1 MAPQTQTQTQPG
13 SSRQLLFDKRVYYA
27 KITRNIRWATIALVV
42 ASMPL
47 DILLT
52 PFMLA
57 LIGTAIIYNTLWYWP
72 GFMLQPKFGS
82 FISMNIMDNGFVLL
96 LVLMT
101 GGLASPYYILF
112 TFMVITATFWFGYR
126 GLVVLA
132 VFHFL
137 VLTGLFLFD
146 DVATIDQFRNSV
158 ILVFTIATNGVLAE
172 RMTHGDRRERIA
184 AVRANQEK
192 EAEKQR
198 LLSLINSISFAIIA
212 VRDDG
217 SILMYNGATLELF
230 DTNTRLQDQP
240 IDECIT
246 LKDSNGESL
255 RLMDLLEKGQVIQQ
269 FHDLGFTA
277 SDGSR
282 IDLDITVSPI
292 TATSN
297 QDTVPE
303 GYIVMM
309 RDITKEKTLDEVHD
323 EFISVT
329 AHELKTPIAIAEAS
343 LSTALMPDIAPDK
356 KQTKDLVQKG
366 HDNVKL
372 LGNLVR
378 DLSMLTEKESS
389 ISKDDIATMPPA
401 EIIEQLQRNYADEAD
416 QKGLEFKTDV
426 KKDMP
431 AVTTSQ
437 SHVYEIVQNF
447 LSNAIKYTREG
458 VVTIGV
464 KPDEA
469 TNAPVFYVDDT
480 GSGISATDKKR
491 IFDKFYRSEDYH
503 TRETSG
509 TGLGLYVARTLAGRI
524 NGEVWFDSE
533 LNRGSTFYLKT
544 PSITIGEDGSVETMQ
559 ESSKEET

>member
-1 MAPQTQTQTQPG
+1 MASQTQTHSE
-13 SSRQLLFDKRVYYA
+13 SSQQLLFDKRVYYA

-47 DILLT
+47 DMLLT
-52 PFMLA
+52 PFMVA
-57 LIGTAIIYNTLWYWP
+57 LIGAAIIYNTLWYWP

-82 FISMNIMDNGFVLL
+82 FISMNIVDNGFVLL

-126 GLVVLA
+126 GLAALAAFHLFVLA
-132 VFHFL
+132 
-137 VLTGLFLFD
+137 GLFLFD

-172 RMTHGDRRERIA
+172 RMTHGDRQERIA

-240 IDECIT
+240 IDQCIT
-246 LKDSNGESL
+246 LKDNNGESL
-255 RLMDLLEKGQVIQQ
+255 RLMDLLEKGQGIQQ
-269 FHDLGFTA
+269 FRDLGFTA
-277 SDGSR
+277 GDGSR
-282 IDLDITVSPI
+282 IDLDITASPI

-297 QDTVPE
+297 QHAVPE
-303 GYIVMM
+303 GYIIMM
-309 RDITKEKTLDEVHD
+309 RDVTKEKSLDEVHD

-343 LSTALMPDIAPDK
+343 LSTALMPDLAPDK
-356 KQTKDLVQKG
+356 KQTRDLVQKG

-378 DLSMLTEKESS
+378 DLSMLTEEESS

-416 QKGLEFKTDV
+416 QKGLELKTDV
-426 KKDMP
+426 KDDMP

-437 SHVYEIVQNF
+437 SHVYEILQNF
-447 LSNAIKYTREG
+447 LDNAIKYTKEG
-458 VVTIGV
+458 TVTIGV
-464 KPDEA
+464 KPDET
-469 TNAPVFYVDDT
+469 TNASVFYVEDT
-480 GSGISATDKKR
+480 GSGISATDKKQ

-533 LNRGSTFYLKT
+533 LNRGSTFYLKI

-559 ESSKEET
+559 ESPTEEA